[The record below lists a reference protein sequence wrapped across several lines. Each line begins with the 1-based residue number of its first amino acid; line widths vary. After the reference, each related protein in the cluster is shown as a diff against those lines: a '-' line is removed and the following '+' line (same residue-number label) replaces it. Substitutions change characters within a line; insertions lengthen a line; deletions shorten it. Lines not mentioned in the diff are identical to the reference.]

1 MSGPSVLQLFER
13 MCMALGGRAAE
24 SVIFNHVTTGN
35 CFCLFFS
42 VLCADRGPFLRM
54 FMKEVT
60 PGREIERKIGHSIGL
75 GSVLMN

>member
-35 CFCLFFS
+35 CFASSSLSF
-42 VLCADRGPFLRM
+42 VLIVAR
-54 FMKEVT
+54 
-60 PGREIERKIGHSIGL
+60 S
-75 GSVLMN
+75 